1 MEEKKTNVSTSDADQ
16 VSSFIK
22 SLGGAKNIYSYL
34 KTKKININIE
44 SIYKWKNN
52 GIPHRY
58 LLYIK
63 ELADNQ
69 DVIIPGNIFPENIR
83 SVNNKADIISSID
96 NNIKGYRI
104 PILIVLL
111 AFIIVLLQFLY
122 FQNDRKAV
130 NEKILKLEN
139 LTLLFKT
146 HDYDKKLDSINNF
159 INDQIVLNKQYS
171 SEIKNAYSLNIIN
184 TKKIK
189 ELEKNIGISFNNN
202 NKIQNSKLS
211 SFNTTLIN
219 LIVLKDNIK
228 FSIPNLSNINLI
240 NDYFSRIKTPEN
252 ITLALLNLNS
262 LSKINLKSHVQLVE
276 EITPLLIDLNKEN
289 SNKKVSNKINIL
301 TYLKNMIKISK
312 ISKISNTEFMYN
324 NKITS
329 NIINNLNSH
338 NYDYIL
344 NEFKTVNNNVKLNEW
359 LESINSL
366 NILINSLDNIINWL
380 IYKG

>member
-146 HDYDKKLDSINNF
+146 HDYDKKLASINNF

-240 NDYFSRIKTPEN
+240 NDYFSLINTPEN

-312 ISKISNTEFMYN
+312 ISNTEFMYN

-344 NEFKTVNNNVKLNEW
+344 NEFKTVNNDVKLNEW

-366 NILINSLDNIINWL
+366 NILINSLDKIINWL

>member
-171 SEIKNAYSLNIIN
+171 SEIKNAYSLNMAN
-184 TKKIK
+184 KNKIK

-202 NKIQNSKLS
+202 NKIQYSKLS

-312 ISKISNTEFMYN
+312 ISNNELMYN

-344 NEFKTVNNNVKLNEW
+344 NEFKTVNNDVKLNEW

-366 NILINSLDNIINWL
+366 NILINSLDKIINWL

>member
-312 ISKISNTEFMYN
+312 ISNTEFMYN

-366 NILINSLDNIINWL
+366 NILINSLDKIINWL

>member
-159 INDQIVLNKQYS
+159 INDQIILNKQYS

-312 ISKISNTEFMYN
+312 ISNTEFMYN

-344 NEFKTVNNNVKLNEW
+344 NEFKTVNNDVKLNEW

-366 NILINSLDNIINWL
+366 NILINSLDKIINWL

>member
-312 ISKISNTEFMYN
+312 ISNNELIYN

-344 NEFKTVNNNVKLNEW
+344 NEFKTVNNDVKLNEW

-366 NILINSLDNIINWL
+366 NILINSLDKIINWL

>member
-184 TKKIK
+184 TNKIK

-312 ISKISNTEFMYN
+312 ISNTEFMYN

-366 NILINSLDNIINWL
+366 NILINSLDKIINWL

>member
-34 KTKKININIE
+34 KAKKININIE

-69 DVIIPGNIFPENIR
+69 NVIIPGNIFPENIR

-104 PILIVLL
+104 PILIILL

-146 HDYDKKLDSINNF
+146 HDYNKKLDSINNF

-171 SEIKNAYSLNIIN
+171 TEIKNAYSLNIIN

-228 FSIPNLSNINLI
+228 FSTPNLSNINLI

-312 ISKISNTEFMYN
+312 ISNNELMYN

-344 NEFKTVNNNVKLNEW
+344 NEFKTVNNDVKLNEW

-366 NILINSLDNIINWL
+366 NILINSLDKIINWL

>member
-22 SLGGAKNIYSYL
+22 SLGGAKNIYNYL

-184 TKKIK
+184 ANKIK
-189 ELEKNIGISFNNN
+189 ELEKNIGIPFNNN

-312 ISKISNTEFMYN
+312 ISNTEFMYN

-338 NYDYIL
+338 NYNYIL
-344 NEFKTVNNNVKLNEW
+344 NEFKTVNNDVKLNEW

-366 NILINSLDNIINWL
+366 NILINSLDKIINWL

>member
-69 DVIIPGNIFPENIR
+69 DVIIPGNIFPENIS

-96 NNIKGYRI
+96 NNIKGHRI

-312 ISKISNTEFMYN
+312 ISNTEFMYN

-344 NEFKTVNNNVKLNEW
+344 NEFKTVNNDVKLNEW

-366 NILINSLDNIINWL
+366 NILINSLDKIINWL

>member
-69 DVIIPGNIFPENIR
+69 DVIMPGNIFPENIR

-262 LSKINLKSHVQLVE
+262 LSKTNLKSHVQLVE

-312 ISKISNTEFMYN
+312 ISNTEFMYN

-344 NEFKTVNNNVKLNEW
+344 SEFKTVNNDVKLNEW

-366 NILINSLDNIINWL
+366 NILINSLDKIINWL

>member
-312 ISKISNTEFMYN
+312 ISNTEFMYN

-344 NEFKTVNNNVKLNEW
+344 NEFKTVNNDVKLNEW

-366 NILINSLDNIINWL
+366 NILINSLDKIINWL

>member
-69 DVIIPGNIFPENIR
+69 DVIIPGNIFPENIS

-146 HDYDKKLDSINNF
+146 HDYDKKLDSMNNF

-171 SEIKNAYSLNIIN
+171 SEIKNAYSLNITN
-184 TKKIK
+184 TNKIK

-312 ISKISNTEFMYN
+312 ISNTEFMYN

-344 NEFKTVNNNVKLNEW
+344 NEFKTVNNDVKLNEW

-366 NILINSLDNIINWL
+366 NILINSLDKIINWL

>member
-69 DVIIPGNIFPENIR
+69 DVIIPGNIFPENIS

-146 HDYDKKLDSINNF
+146 HDYDKKLDSMNNF

-184 TKKIK
+184 TNKIK

-312 ISKISNTEFMYN
+312 ISNTEFMYN

-344 NEFKTVNNNVKLNEW
+344 NEFKTVNNDVKLNEW

-366 NILINSLDNIINWL
+366 NILINSLDKIINWL

>member
-312 ISKISNTEFMYN
+312 ISNTEFMYN

-344 NEFKTVNNNVKLNEW
+344 NEFKTVNNDVKLNEW
-359 LESINSL
+359 LESINNL
-366 NILINSLDNIINWL
+366 NILIISLDKIINWL

>member
-96 NNIKGYRI
+96 NNIKGYRT

-312 ISKISNTEFMYN
+312 ISNTEFMYN

-344 NEFKTVNNNVKLNEW
+344 NEFKTVNNDVKLNEW

>member
-1 MEEKKTNVSTSDADQ
+1 MEEKKTIVAASDADQ

-96 NNIKGYRI
+96 NNIKGHRI

-171 SEIKNAYSLNIIN
+171 SEIKNAYSLNIAN
-184 TKKIK
+184 KNKIK

-312 ISKISNTEFMYN
+312 ISNNELIYN

-366 NILINSLDNIINWL
+366 NILINSLDKIINWL

>member
-146 HDYDKKLDSINNF
+146 HDYDKKLDSMNNF

-171 SEIKNAYSLNIIN
+171 SEIKNAYSLNTIN
-184 TKKIK
+184 TNKIK

-219 LIVLKDNIK
+219 LIVLKNNIK

-240 NDYFSRIKTPEN
+240 NNYFSRIKTPEN

-312 ISKISNTEFMYN
+312 ISNTKFMYN

-344 NEFKTVNNNVKLNEW
+344 NEFKTVNNDVKLNEW

-366 NILINSLDNIINWL
+366 NILINSLDKIINWL

>member
-69 DVIIPGNIFPENIR
+69 DVIIPGNIFPENIS

-171 SEIKNAYSLNIIN
+171 SEIKNAYSLNMIN
-184 TKKIK
+184 TNKIT

-240 NDYFSRIKTPEN
+240 NDYFSRINAPEN
-252 ITLALLNLNS
+252 ITLALFNLNS

-312 ISKISNTEFMYN
+312 ISNTKFMYN

-366 NILINSLDNIINWL
+366 NILINSLDKIINWL

>member
-69 DVIIPGNIFPENIR
+69 DVIIPGNIFPENIS
-83 SVNNKADIISSID
+83 SVNNKADIISRID

-122 FQNDRKAV
+122 FHNDKKAV

-159 INDQIVLNKQYS
+159 INNQIVLNKQYS
-171 SEIKNAYSLNIIN
+171 SEIKNAYSLNITN
-184 TKKIK
+184 ANKIK

-276 EITPLLIDLNKEN
+276 EITPLLIDLNKKN
-289 SNKKVSNKINIL
+289 SNKKVSDKINIL

-312 ISKISNTEFMYN
+312 ISNNELMYN

-344 NEFKTVNNNVKLNEW
+344 NEFKTVNNNMKLNEW

-366 NILINSLDNIINWL
+366 NILINSLDKIINWL

>member
-96 NNIKGYRI
+96 NNIKGHRI

-312 ISKISNTEFMYN
+312 ISNTEFMYN

-344 NEFKTVNNNVKLNEW
+344 NEFKTVNNDVKLNEW

-366 NILINSLDNIINWL
+366 NILINSLDEIINWL

>member
-146 HDYDKKLDSINNF
+146 HDYDKKLDSINIF
-159 INDQIVLNKQYS
+159 INDQIILNKQYS
-171 SEIKNAYSLNIIN
+171 SEIKNAYSLNITN

-312 ISKISNTEFMYN
+312 ISNTKFMYN

-344 NEFKTVNNNVKLNEW
+344 NEFKTVNNDVKLNEW

-366 NILINSLDNIINWL
+366 NILINSLDKIINWL
-380 IYKG
+380 VYKG

>member
-252 ITLALLNLNS
+252 ITLALLSLNS
-262 LSKINLKSHVQLVE
+262 LSKINLKSHEQLVE

-312 ISKISNTEFMYN
+312 ISNTKFMYN

-344 NEFKTVNNNVKLNEW
+344 NEFKTVNNDVRLNEW

-366 NILINSLDNIINWL
+366 NILINSLDKIINWL

>member
-171 SEIKNAYSLNIIN
+171 SEIKNAYSLNTIN
-184 TKKIK
+184 TNKIK

-312 ISKISNTEFMYN
+312 ISNTEFMYN

-344 NEFKTVNNNVKLNEW
+344 NEFKTVNNDVKLNEW

-366 NILINSLDNIINWL
+366 NILINSLDKIINWL

>member
-146 HDYDKKLDSINNF
+146 HDYDKKLDLINNF

-312 ISKISNTEFMYN
+312 ISNTKFMYN

-344 NEFKTVNNNVKLNEW
+344 NEFKTVNNDVKLNEW

-366 NILINSLDNIINWL
+366 NILINSLDKIINWL

>member
-1 MEEKKTNVSTSDADQ
+1 MEEKKTIVSASDADQ

-69 DVIIPGNIFPENIR
+69 DVIIPGNIFPENIS
-83 SVNNKADIISSID
+83 SVNNKADIISRID

-122 FQNDRKAV
+122 FYNDKKAV

-171 SEIKNAYSLNIIN
+171 SEIKNAYSLNITN
-184 TKKIK
+184 ANKIK

-276 EITPLLIDLNKEN
+276 EIIPLLIDLNKKN
-289 SNKKVSNKINIL
+289 SNKKVSDKINIL

-312 ISKISNTEFMYN
+312 ISNNELMYN

-344 NEFKTVNNNVKLNEW
+344 NEFKTVNNNIKLNEW

-366 NILINSLDNIINWL
+366 NILINSLDKIINWL

>member
-171 SEIKNAYSLNIIN
+171 SEIKNTYSLNIIN
-184 TKKIK
+184 TNKIK

-228 FSIPNLSNINLI
+228 FSIPNLNNINLI

-262 LSKINLKSHVQLVE
+262 LSKTNLKSHVQLVE

-301 TYLKNMIKISK
+301 TYLKNMIK

-366 NILINSLDNIINWL
+366 NILINSLDKIINWL

>member
-171 SEIKNAYSLNIIN
+171 SENKNAYSLNIIN
-184 TKKIK
+184 TNKIK
-189 ELEKNIGISFNNN
+189 ELEKNIGISFNNNN

-228 FSIPNLSNINLI
+228 FSTPNLSNINLI

-289 SNKKVSNKINIL
+289 SNKKVSNKVNIL
-301 TYLKNMIKISK
+301 TYLKNMIK

-344 NEFKTVNNNVKLNEW
+344 NEFKTVNNDVRLNEW

-366 NILINSLDNIINWL
+366 NILINSLDKIINWL

>member
-22 SLGGAKNIYSYL
+22 SLGGAKNIYNYL

-63 ELADNQ
+63 ELADKQ
-69 DVIIPGNIFPENIR
+69 DVIIPGNIFPENIS

-122 FQNDRKAV
+122 FQNDKKAV
-130 NEKILKLEN
+130 DEKILKLEN

-219 LIVLKDNIK
+219 LIVLKNNIK

-240 NDYFSRIKTPEN
+240 NNYFSHIKTPEN

-312 ISKISNTEFMYN
+312 ISNTEFMYN

-344 NEFKTVNNNVKLNEW
+344 NEFKTVNNDVKLNEW

-380 IYKG
+380 VYKG

>member
-83 SVNNKADIISSID
+83 SVNNKADIISNID

-159 INDQIVLNKQYS
+159 INDQIFLNKQYS
-171 SEIKNAYSLNIIN
+171 SEIKNAYSLNITN
-184 TKKIK
+184 AKKIK
-189 ELEKNIGISFNNN
+189 ELEKNISISFNNN

-312 ISKISNTEFMYN
+312 ISNTEFMYN

-344 NEFKTVNNNVKLNEW
+344 NEFKTVNNDVRLNEW

-366 NILINSLDNIINWL
+366 NILINSLDKIINWL

>member
-171 SEIKNAYSLNIIN
+171 SEIKNAYSLNITN

-312 ISKISNTEFMYN
+312 ISNTEFMYN

-344 NEFKTVNNNVKLNEW
+344 NEFKTVNNDVKLNEW

-366 NILINSLDNIINWL
+366 NILINSLDKIINWL
-380 IYKG
+380 VYKG

>member
-184 TKKIK
+184 TNKIK

-312 ISKISNTEFMYN
+312 ISNNELMYN

-344 NEFKTVNNNVKLNEW
+344 NEFKTVNNDVKLNEW

-366 NILINSLDNIINWL
+366 NILINSLDKIINWL

>member
-1 MEEKKTNVSTSDADQ
+1 MEEKKTNDSNSDDDQ

-63 ELADNQ
+63 ELADKQ
-69 DVIIPGNIFPENIR
+69 DVIIPGNIFPENIS

-111 AFIIVLLQFLY
+111 AFIIALLQFLY
-122 FQNDRKAV
+122 FQNDKKAV

-171 SEIKNAYSLNIIN
+171 SEIKNAYSLNITN
-184 TKKIK
+184 ANKIK

-276 EITPLLIDLNKEN
+276 EITPLLIDLNKKN
-289 SNKKVSNKINIL
+289 SNKKVSDKINIL

-312 ISKISNTEFMYN
+312 ISNNELMYN

-344 NEFKTVNNNVKLNEW
+344 NEFKTVNNNIKLNEW

-366 NILINSLDNIINWL
+366 NILINSLDKIINWL